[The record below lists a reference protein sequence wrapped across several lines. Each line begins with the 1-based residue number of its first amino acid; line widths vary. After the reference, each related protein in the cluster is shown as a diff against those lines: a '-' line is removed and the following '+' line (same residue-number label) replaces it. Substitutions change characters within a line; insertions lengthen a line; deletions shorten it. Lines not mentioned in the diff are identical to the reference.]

1 MDGLFFAIA
10 PTLPNQGRRLAACQ
24 PTIARLTFC
33 REGHAN
39 RAPVKSLFC
48 MMVDRSTKSLKVTTR
63 AAPAAAMFDV
73 TGTGLRVD
81 CRQPLATPEIVE
93 PVDPRFDLK
102 LITGFADIG
111 QIDRQHVG
119 TVDVVDIPPTA
130 LRLVFLRDV
139 VC

>member
-1 MDGLFFAIA
+1 MDGLLFAIT

-39 RAPVKSLFC
+39 RAPVKALFC
-48 MMVDRSTKSLKVTTR
+48 MMVDRSAESLEVTAR

-81 CRQPLATPEIVE
+81 CRQLLATPKIVE
-93 PVDPRFDLK
+93 PVDPRFNLK
-102 LITGFADIG
+102 LITGLADVG

-119 TVDVVDIPPTA
+119 AIDVVDIPSTA
-130 LRLVFLRDV
+130 LRLVFSRDV
-139 VC
+139 LC